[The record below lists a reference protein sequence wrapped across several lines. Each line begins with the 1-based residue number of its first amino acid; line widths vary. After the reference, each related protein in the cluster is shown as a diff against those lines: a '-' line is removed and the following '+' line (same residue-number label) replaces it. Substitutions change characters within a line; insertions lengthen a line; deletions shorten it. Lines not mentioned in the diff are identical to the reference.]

1 MLPRPASAAAWQY
14 GVPCGIRHAR
24 APTPVQ
30 RSARWLLALA
40 GWSVDL
46 PWPPE
51 PRGIIV
57 VYPHTSNWDFV
68 VGMLALGTS

>member
-1 MLPRPASAAAWQY
+1 MVRETTNGW
-14 GVPCGIRHAR
+14 V
-24 APTPVQ
+24 
-30 RSARWLLALA
+30 LALA

-57 VYPHTSNWDFV
+57 VYPHTSSWDLV
-68 VGMLALGTS
+68 VGILALLATGLPAQWVGALAGEIRLRDDI